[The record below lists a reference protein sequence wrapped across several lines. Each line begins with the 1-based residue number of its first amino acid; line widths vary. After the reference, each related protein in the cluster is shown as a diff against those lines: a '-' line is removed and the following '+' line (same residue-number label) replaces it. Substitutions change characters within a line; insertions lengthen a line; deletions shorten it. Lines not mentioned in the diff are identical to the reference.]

1 MIKLKLLA
9 KSLSFYEYFFFLLV
23 FVNWHNEACKYGERG
38 VRTRVAVFTYVS
50 GFVALVGITVML
62 KSFTQGLP
70 YFITTPSRAGLENG
84 EREWGKLVVFFS
96 SLFSILLSSF

>member
-1 MIKLKLLA
+1 MDVYELIRLKLLA
-9 KSLSFYEYFFFLLV
+9 KSLSFYEYFFLLV

-70 YFITTPSRAGLENG
+70 D
-84 EREWGKLVVFFS
+84 FF
-96 SLFSILLSSF
+96 